1 MPSRL
6 ATSLLVGLVGVMLL
20 ACGGSLSS
28 AKGDWQKGRY
38 AEAKAKLE
46 ALEPD
51 SERWTGQRR
60 AEYALYRGLVHL
72 SLGDRQVAGVWLR
85 EAKAIEDVHPH
96 TLAGEDKARLD
107 VALDSLTA
115 P

>member
-1 MPSRL
+1 MPRRPAICLL
-6 ATSLLVGLVGVMLL
+6 AFVLL
-20 ACGGSLSS
+20 ACGGSLAS

-46 ALEPD
+46 ALEPE
-51 SERWTGQRR
+51 SQAWSGQRR
-60 AEYALYRGLVHL
+60 AEYALYRGLVQL
-72 SLGDRQVAGVWLR
+72 SLGDRQSAGVWLR

-96 TLAGEDKARLD
+96 TLAEEDKARLD
-107 VALDSLTA
+107 VALDSLSN

>member
-1 MPSRL
+1 MLRRFAIAVFTL
-6 ATSLLVGLVGVMLL
+6 SLF
-20 ACGGSLSS
+20 ACGGTLSS

-51 SERWTGQRR
+51 SQRWTGQRR

-72 SLGDRQVAGVWLR
+72 SLGDRQAAGIWLR

-107 VALDSLTA
+107 VALDSLAA